1 MDEETPL
8 ISTKPASVRLNLK
21 CPRER
26 ELLEK
31 YYNERRVLDT
41 SVPKEVITAFN
52 LKTEKQAKTREK
64 SKERLKNIIET
75 DPERLERIREQG
87 RISKQ
92 KMRAKEKAERLR
104 SNEDNQSQI
113 SGSTNVSSNVSS
125 KLFPSSSERSFP
137 THTSSCRS
145 ESCRSECTDSTYRD
159 DDDTLPPSEPPTPVM
174 KRKPVFFGSMRF

>member
-1 MDEETPL
+1 MDEETPV
-8 ISTKPASVRLNLK
+8 ISTKPSSVRLNLK

-52 LKTEKQAKTREK
+52 LKTEKLAKTREK
-64 SKERLKNIIET
+64 TKERLETIIKT
-75 DPERLERIREQG
+75 DPERLERIREQ
-87 RISKQ
+87 RRRSKQ
-92 KMRAKEKAERLR
+92 KCRALEKEERLR
-104 SNEDNQSQI
+104 SNEDNQSHI
-113 SGSTNVSSNVSS
+113 SGSTNVSS
-125 KLFPSSSERSFP
+125 KLFPSSSEQSFS

-159 DDDTLPPSEPPTPVM
+159 DDNDTLPPSPEPPTPV
-174 KRKPVFFGSMRF
+174 KRRPIFRF